1 MKYGRE
7 NRGVNKYDMAI
18 RRRRRMRSKTGVLNG

>member
-7 NRGVNKYDMAI
+7 NRGVNKDDTAEEKEVKDW
-18 RRRRRMRSKTGVLNG
+18 SFWSF